1 MLVEAEYSEP
11 GYSEPGYS
19 EPTWPTSYKMV
30 CLLQSEELQDRIDNM
45 DPELFLGEPDA
56 PAEPDAI
63 DGLLDGALP
72 GTAGFQED
80 TGAQVDFMRD
90 IMPEGNDDDAELE
103 PEAAGNGDTPVAE

>member
-1 MLVEAEYSEP
+1 MLMSCSFCCSQRSCRT
-11 GYSEPGYS
+11 GL
-19 EPTWPTSYKMV
+19 TIWT
-30 CLLQSEELQDRIDNM
+30 QSCSS
-45 DPELFLGEPDA
+45 GEPDA

-90 IMPEGNDDDAELE
+90 ILPEGDEDDVPE
-103 PEAAGNGDTPVAE
+103 PEAAQNGDPPDGE

>member
-1 MLVEAEYSEP
+1 
-11 GYSEPGYS
+11 
-19 EPTWPTSYKMV
+19 
-30 CLLQSEELQDRIDNM
+30 M

-63 DGLLDGALP
+63 DGLLEGALP

-90 IMPEGNDDDAELE
+90 ILPEGDDDALE
-103 PEAAGNGDTPVAE
+103 GEAANDGDAPVVE